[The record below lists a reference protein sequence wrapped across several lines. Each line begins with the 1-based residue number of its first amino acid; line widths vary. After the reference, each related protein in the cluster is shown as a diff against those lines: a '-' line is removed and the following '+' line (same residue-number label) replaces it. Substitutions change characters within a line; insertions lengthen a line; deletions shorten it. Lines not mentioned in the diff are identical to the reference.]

1 MGYRGLRRGYPAG
14 RSGTV
19 LAVKKV
25 MKKELAGVPI
35 LIVDDDAASAKLVSV
50 ALQAEGCLTLIT
62 SNAEDALKALGPFK
76 PRAIVLD
83 LILPRMSGL
92 LFTEQVKAN
101 AATKDV
107 VVIAI
112 SAINGPD
119 AERIARSAG
128 CAAFLR
134 KPIDAI
140 ALPELL
146 LTHLGGP
153 R

>member
-1 MGYRGLRRGYPAG
+1 
-14 RSGTV
+14 V
-19 LAVKKV
+19 NKQ
-25 MKKELAGVPI
+25 LAGVPV

-50 ALQAEGCLTLIT
+50 ALQADGCLTLIT
-62 SNAEDALKALGPFK
+62 SNAEDALEALGHFK

-92 LFTEQVKAN
+92 LFTQQVKSA

-112 SAINGPD
+112 SAINGPE
-119 AERIARSAG
+119 AERIAKGAG

>member
-1 MGYRGLRRGYPAG
+1 MN
-14 RSGTV
+14 
-19 LAVKKV
+19 
-25 MKKELAGVPI
+25 KELAGVPV

-50 ALQAEGCLTLIT
+50 ALKAEGCLTLIT
-62 SNAEDALKALGPFK
+62 SNAEDALAALSSFR

-92 LFTEQVKAN
+92 LFTQQIKAD
-101 AATKDV
+101 AATRDV
-107 VVIAI
+107 VVIAV
-112 SAINGPD
+112 SAFNGPD
-119 AERIARSAG
+119 AERVAMSAG
-128 CAAFLR
+128 CAAYLR
-134 KPIDAI
+134 KPIDPI